1 MAKTLIRIG
10 IDPDV
15 DKSGYCE
22 LIKHPFGKW
31 KINRLECLD
40 FFDITDAIADCS
52 IRHSELIYDI
62 TVCIEAGWLNKSIHH
77 VMKSNAHAAKI
88 GTHVGSNHQ
97 VGKLFESFCKKNDIA
112 YKLYKPTTSK
122 WDAELFKKVTG
133 YTQRTNQEQRDAV
146 RAAWL

>member
-1 MAKTLIRIG
+1 MAKKIMHLG

-22 LIKHPFGKW
+22 IIKQPFGKW
-31 KINRLECLD
+31 EIVTLDNLD
-40 FFDITDAIADCS
+40 FFDVIQHINQCV
-52 IRHSELIYDI
+52 ELDSHLYDI
-62 TVCIEAGWLNKSIHH
+62 TVCIEAGYLNKSIHH

-97 VGKLFESFCKKNDIA
+97 VGRLFESFCKKNDIA
-112 YKLYKPTTSK
+112 YKLYKPTSSK
-122 WDAELFKKVTG
+122 WDAELFKKITG